1 MKPLLVGLL
10 LMFATSEG
18 LAMDKIYHT
27 MLDADLAA
35 NRQAV
40 MIKVLNLSEGDAAIF
55 SPIYTEYQGE
65 LSRLNDRRM
74 ILFQE
79 YTAIQR
85 GMSPELAEVMMTQ
98 FLELDG
104 KELEIRQKCLDKLE
118 EKMTPNFASM
128 FYHVDT
134 KLNLMINLQMATK
147 LPFMT
152 AQ

>member
-10 LMFATSEG
+10 LMFVTSEG
-18 LAMDKIYHT
+18 LAMDKVYHT

-55 SPIYTEYQGE
+55 GPIYSEYQGE
-65 LSRLNDRRM
+65 LSRLNDRRS

-79 YTAIQR
+79 YAAIQMA
-85 GMSPELAEVMMTQ
+85 MSPELAEVMMKQ
-98 FLELDG
+98 FLELDK
-104 KELEIRQKCLDKLE
+104 KELEVRQKCLDKLE
-118 EKMTPNFASM
+118 EEMTPNFASM

-134 KLNLMINLQMATK
+134 KLNLMINLQIATK

-152 AQ
+152 RQ